1 MGLSM
6 LTHSKSIFRNA
17 HHKIVRF
24 DGHDVEQKPWQRV
37 IVGIDE
43 TREDM
48 LARESIGPDDNVIVR
63 TIVEPKEA
71 RP

>member
-1 MGLSM
+1 MNRLSRR
-6 LTHSKSIFRNA
+6 LNRIE
-17 HHKIVRF
+17 
-24 DGHDVEQKPWQRV
+24 GHDVEQKPWQRV